1 MLTVTAK
8 EEATEQQES
17 SQEQS
22 PDEDEVEGSNPQLV
36 SVGDLKEGSTGWFF

>member
-1 MLTVTAK
+1 MLTVAAK

-22 PDEDEVEGSNPQLV
+22 SDEDEGSNPQLV
-36 SVGDLKEGSTGWFF
+36 SVGGLKEGSTGWFF